1 MAYDEESLMR
11 SFLRMSVGCACAIAG
26 VAMAEPASVPS
37 GGNGVELSNGQEGP
51 IGGNAPRRYQMV
63 MDARALAGIPPG
75 SVLTGI
81 RFRQDNPTAAP
92 WPPAGFSFSD
102 YELRI
107 SAAATSAATMSTTY
121 AANVS
126 GPATLVKD
134 GTLAIAAGA
143 FPGGAASGATPEA
156 FGPLI
161 AFDTRFTYAGG
172 SLCLDF
178 NHSGTGLVASEFMDA
193 AIQPGTDF
201 VSGLYSNTSRTATT
215 GLITTYP
222 IIQFEYTPPSN
233 EVGPNT
239 LATTEANN
247 GQEGALGGT
256 GERRFQINL
265 DEAVLGIPAGS
276 VITGIAFRIDNART
290 VAWPEANVTITDYEV
305 RVGRG
310 VASAAMS
317 TTYADNITFPVLA
330 RDGALQLNKGVFA
343 AGNSGSTPEGWGVA
357 IPFTTLVPYVGGPL
371 CLEIS
376 QTGTGLAGDVFMDA
390 ISSVDSVAN
399 GVRGLYASSRA
410 AATGGLTG
418 PPVVRVFYTPPL
430 VGTDLAVGVT
440 KVYVAESFAS
450 AEAVDGLNIPFR
462 NASRSLMVVGAADQ
476 FDTIGIG
483 SQFVGQA
490 TRLDGNRPV
499 WPGAAA
505 NFGNYTIQLSRSV
518 NPPASLSTTFAANIG
533 ADVVTTRTGPLTVPI
548 GAFEAAPTNAPFTF
562 TVGYAQPYTYNGG
575 SLNMF
580 LRHSGSGLA
589 DEFMDAAARS
599 AASAALFAG
608 TDAATSGTLTTPPIY
623 RFDVDANARV
633 PRNASDSAAGVVS
646 DLLST
651 IDYSIQTIVS
661 ASELR
666 DIPVGSLIDE
676 LWIKNGSGVAKPG
689 VDAVSSDFEL
699 SVSTA
704 ANRPDS
710 ISTSFAA
717 NDGPDKVMVYDG
729 MLVIPAATFPATN
742 ANYGKLIRFQRAFVY
757 QGGDLCV
764 TLRHRGFSTD
774 AIDATIPVPGSQA
787 RSVFNTSFD
796 AATGFRLGGDGATTR
811 YFVHRFGYTPSVTT
825 PNALGRDEGVSG
837 SAALGV
843 NPTLQIIIPASQLS
857 AVDVGSA
864 ITGMSLRNSSSGG
877 GASFPT
883 ADVTLPRFDVRL
895 APTTV
900 EPLAMS
906 TTFANNV
913 GPGEIVVRD
922 GPLAVP
928 AKAFP
933 ASGNTGIPSEFA
945 WFIPFDR
952 AFIYAGGNLCLTIR
966 ASGALPGNTFLDID
980 GLIPSARGATRY
992 SEQNPDALV
1001 ANDSL
1006 GAVAVRF
1013 AFTPRA
1019 FCPWDLNNDGVVND
1033 DDFQVFVLAYD
1044 ILDCNDGAMP
1054 VGCPSDFNFDRIVND
1069 LDFQAFVVAY
1079 NELLCP

>member
-11 SFLRMSVGCACAIAG
+11 SFLGMSVGWACAIAG

-37 GGNGVELSNGQEGP
+37 VGNGVELSNGQEGP
-51 IGGNAPRRYQMV
+51 IGGNTPRRYQMV

-92 WPPAGFSFSD
+92 WPAAGFSFSD

-121 AANVS
+121 DANVS

-178 NHSGTGLVASEFMDA
+178 NHSGTGLVASEFIDA
-193 AIQPGTDF
+193 GIQPGTDF

-343 AGNSGSTPEGWGVA
+343 AGNSGSTPEAWGVA

-371 CLEIS
+371 CIEIS
-376 QTGTGLAGDVFMDA
+376 QTGTGLAGVAFMDA
-390 ISSVDSVAN
+390 VNSSSSVAN
-399 GVRGLYASSRA
+399 GVRGLYATSRA
-410 AATGGLTG
+410 AATGSLSGS
-418 PPVVRVFYTPPL
+418 PVVRVFYTPPP
-430 VGTDLAVGVT
+430 VGADLAVGVT
-440 KVYVAESFAS
+440 KVYVADTFAS
-450 AEAVDGLNIPFR
+450 TEATGALITSFNI
-462 NASRSLMVVGAADQ
+462 NSRSLLVAAAADQ
-476 FDTIGIG
+476 FDTIGVG

-490 TRLDGNRPV
+490 TRLDGGRPA
-499 WPGAAA
+499 WPGAAT
-505 NFGNYTIQLSRSV
+505 NFADYTIQLSRSV
-518 NPPASLSTTFAANIG
+518 NPPNALSTTFANNIG

-548 GAFEAAPTNAPFTF
+548 GAFEAAPANAPFTF

-575 SLNMF
+575 PLNMF

-589 DEFMDAAARS
+589 EQFMDATN
-599 AASAALFAG
+599 ASSSLAALFA
-608 TDAATSGTLTTPPIY
+608 TSDFAPTGISISPPIY

-633 PRNASDSAAGVVS
+633 PRNASDSAVTSVTG
-646 DLLST
+646 LLSVN
-651 IDYSIQTIVS
+651 DYAIQTIVS
-661 ASELR
+661 AAELR

-676 LWIKNGSGVAKPG
+676 LWLKHRNAPADPVQDVFSPDVE
-689 VDAVSSDFEL
+689 V

-704 ANRPDS
+704 TNRPLDM
-710 ISTSFAA
+710 STTFAA
-717 NDGPDKVMVYDG
+717 NDGPDKVLVYNG
-729 MLVIPAATFPATN
+729 HLVIPAATFPANN
-742 ANYGKLIRFQRAFVY
+742 ANYARLLRFQRAFVY

-764 TLRHRGFSTD
+764 TIRHRGFSGD
-774 AIDATIPVPGSQA
+774 GIDATIPPSGPEA
-787 RSVFNTSFD
+787 RSVFATSFD
-796 AATGFRLGGDGATTR
+796 AATGTVLGGLASPL

-825 PNALGRDEGVSG
+825 PNALARAEGVSG
-837 SAALGV
+837 LSIVGE
-843 NPTLQIIIPASQLS
+843 NSTIQIIIPASELR

-864 ITGMSLRNSSSGG
+864 LTGMSLRNSSSGG

-883 ADVTLPRFDVRL
+883 ADVTLTRFDVRL
-895 APTTV
+895 APTSV

-906 TTFANNV
+906 DTFASNV

-922 GPLAVP
+922 GPIAVP

-933 ASGNTGIPSEFA
+933 ASGVPSIPSEFA

-952 AFIYAGGNLCLTIR
+952 AFIYNGGNLCLTIR
-966 ASGALPGNTFLDID
+966 TSGAMPGNAFLDTD
-980 GLIPSARGATRY
+980 GSNPSARGAMRY
-992 SEQNPDALV
+992 RILSPDALV
-1001 ANDSL
+1001 ANNDS
-1006 GAVAVRF
+1006 GAFVVRF
-1013 AFTPRA
+1013 AFTARA

-1033 DDFQVFVLAYD
+1033 DDFQIFVLAYD
-1044 ILDCNDGAMP
+1044 ILDCNDGTMP
-1054 VGCPSDFNFDRIVND
+1054 VGCPSDFDFDRIVND
-1069 LDFQAFVVAY
+1069 LDFQAFVLAY